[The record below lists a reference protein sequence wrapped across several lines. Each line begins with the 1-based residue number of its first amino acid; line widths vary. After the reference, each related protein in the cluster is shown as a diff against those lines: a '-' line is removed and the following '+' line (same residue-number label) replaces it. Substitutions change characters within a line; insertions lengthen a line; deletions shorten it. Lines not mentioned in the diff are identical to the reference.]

1 MDLTEH
7 LIALRQRWRLVLAL
21 TVAGLAAA
29 TALAV
34 TAERVYESRVEL
46 FVATAQ
52 PADVT
57 QAYQGSL
64 FTQQRVTSYAD
75 LVTSPL
81 VTDRVVRRLR
91 LDADA
96 QDLRERVTSTV
107 PLDSVLIKVAVRDAS
122 PQRARDIAD
131 ALGAS
136 LVEVVEDLERPDGA
150 VASTVNLAIVTPA
163 QLPRAPVAPDV
174 PLQLA
179 VGLLLGLG
187 AGVAVATLRTVLD
200 SSVRTPEDVER
211 IALVPVTGLVGADRD
226 SARRPLVVQDE
237 EWSARAEAY
246 RQLRTNVRYSSVDRA
261 LRSVVVSSALPG
273 EGKTT
278 TVANLAITM
287 AQAGQSVIVVDA
299 DLRRP
304 RLTSLLGLD
313 PSVGL
318 TNVLVDHVAVEEAL
332 QEWQDGL
339 PLRVLASGAA
349 PPNPSELLGSQRM
362 QWLVQELAGKA
373 DVVLFDTPPLL
384 PVTDAALLAPA
395 ADAVLVVSRSG
406 QVGAAQLRQAVG
418 SLRAVGANV
427 LGVVLNGVPR
437 GSSAYGGAAYSY
449 DYRTEK
455 EPTPRLSPVRQV
467 GVWLATR

>member
-1 MDLTEH
+1 MDLKEH
-7 LIALRQRWRLVLAL
+7 LSALRQRWRLVLACTL
-21 TVAGLAAA
+21 LGVAAA
-29 TALAV
+29 TVLSV

-64 FTQQRVTSYAD
+64 FTQQRVKSYGD

-81 VTDRVVRRLR
+81 VTRRVITD
-91 LDADA
+91 LDLDLEP
-96 QDLRERVTSTV
+96 QDLRERVTASV

-122 PQRARDIAD
+122 AQQAHDIAR
-131 ALGAS
+131 ALGTS
-136 LVEVVEDLERPDGA
+136 LVEVVEELETPSGA
-150 VASTVNLAIVTPA
+150 TASTVNLAIVTPA
-163 QLPRAPVAPDV
+163 ELPRVPVAPDV

-179 VGLLLGLG
+179 AGLLLGVG
-187 AGVAVATLRTVLD
+187 AGVAVATLRAALD
-200 SSVRTPEDVER
+200 TSVRSVEDVER
-211 IALVPVTGLVGADRD
+211 LGQVAVTGVVGADRE

-237 EWSARAEAY
+237 EWSSRAESY
-246 RQLRTNVRYSSVDRA
+246 RQLRTNVRFSSVDRA
-261 LRSVVVSSALPG
+261 LRTFVVSSALAG

-278 TVANLAITM
+278 TVANLAITI

-318 TNVLVDHVAVEEAL
+318 TNVLVDHVALDEAL

-406 QVGAAQLRQAVG
+406 RVTAAQLRQAVG
-418 SLRAVGANV
+418 SLQAVGANV
-427 LGVVLNGVPR
+427 LGVILNGVPR
-437 GSSAYGGAAYSY
+437 RSGGYGGDYTY
-449 DYRTEK
+449 DYGRDK
-455 EPTPRLSPVRQV
+455 QPAPKLSPVRQV